1 MEKLPA
7 TQVLILTALTERD
20 AVIEAVAAGATG
32 CLQKYPSGQEL
43 EEAAPSQRGPSE
55 NTGRGHENSPGDDP
69 R

>member
-7 TQVLILTALTERD
+7 TQVLMLTALTERD

-43 EEAAPSQRGPSE
+43 EEAVRSLAERAV
-55 NTGRGHENSPGDDP
+55 
-69 R
+69 